1 MKASLWVAATIAVTM
16 LLGAPASAQTSS
28 IPTSS
33 TQTAATYPNKPVR
46 IIVPFAPGGAS
57 DILARSIGQK
67 FTEKLGQPVIVENK
81 PGADG
86 MIGADLTAK
95 AAPDGHT
102 LLLLDISTITMAK
115 ALYAK
120 PPFDPAKEFA
130 GVSML
135 VFSPHA
141 LVVHPSVPA
150 NNLKELQAWAKEN
163 PGKLNFGSS
172 SGATYLAELQLQA
185 ESGIQLLHVPYK
197 GGAAALTALTGGEIN
212 IVLNSML
219 ATLSHIRGGKI
230 KGLAVAGEKRL
241 AAAPEIPTII
251 ESGLPGFVTGSW
263 QGLLAPAGTPKD
275 IVAKIQATVHE
286 IMMEA
291 ELNKRLTGMGADV
304 IAGKPEAFDAFLASE
319 QTRWTKI
326 AADAGVKPE

>member
-1 MKASLWVAATIAVTM
+1 MKSSVRNGVFGIVAALA
-16 LLGAPASAQTSS
+16 LGLACPASA
-28 IPTSS
+28 
-33 TQTAATYPNKPVR
+33 QTAATYPNKPVR

-67 FTEKLGQPVIVENK
+67 FTEKLGQPVVVDNK

-86 MIGADLTAK
+86 MIGVDLVAK

-102 LLLLDISTITMAK
+102 LVLVDISSITMAK

-120 PPFDPAKEFA
+120 PPFDPAKDFA

-163 PGKLNFGSS
+163 PGKLNFGSG
-172 SGATYLAELQLQA
+172 SGAVYLAELQLQS
-185 ESGIQLLHVPYK
+185 ESGVQMLHVPYK
-197 GGAAALTALTGGEIN
+197 GGAAALTALTGGEVN

-219 ATLSHIRGGKI
+219 ATLSHIKGGRI

-241 AAAPEIPTII
+241 EAAPEIPTLV

-263 QGLLAPAGTPKD
+263 QGLIAPAGTPKD
-275 IVAKIQATVHE
+275 VIAKIQTTVRE

-304 IAGKPEAFDAFLASE
+304 IAGPPQAFDAFLASE
-319 QTRWTKI
+319 QARWSKI
-326 AADAGVKPE
+326 AAEAGIKPE